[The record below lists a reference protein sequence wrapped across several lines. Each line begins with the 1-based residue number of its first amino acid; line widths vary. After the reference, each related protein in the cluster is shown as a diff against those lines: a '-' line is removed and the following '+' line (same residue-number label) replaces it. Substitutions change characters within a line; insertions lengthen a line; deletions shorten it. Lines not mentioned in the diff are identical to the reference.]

1 MSLTKYVTYASQS
14 FTLPD
19 ICLRIRDILD
29 DHRSDADDIA
39 KLISVDPSLTA
50 KILRLANSALFRF
63 PSQIG
68 SISKAVNVIGGE
80 ALYNLVVAE
89 TANTAFAKFDSPLVN
104 QDQHWRN
111 SVYCGMVAKYLAKNC
126 RIRGIERFFVMGI
139 LQNLSELVIA
149 KCSPDKYE
157 NYLNDDSDLLP
168 WEKQLNHFKFTFAQ
182 CSGTIMESWRLPLA
196 LYFPV
201 IHLHDK
207 KQKVADAE
215 IAVLAVA
222 VRTMFNEQQQ
232 EEDNKIEF
240 LPPELEKIITIQ
252 QDTLDDA
259 IHYSRRETDMIA
271 SLVR

>member
-39 KLISVDPSLTA
+39 KLISIDPSLTA

-89 TANTAFAKFDSPLVN
+89 TANTAFAKFDSPLVAL
-104 QDQHWRN
+104 DQHWRN
-111 SVYCGMVAKYLAKNC
+111 SVYCGMVAKFLAKHA
-126 RIRGIERFFVMGI
+126 RIRGVERFFVMGI

-149 KCSPDKYE
+149 KCSPDKY
-157 NYLNDDSDLLP
+157 NDYLSDESELLP
-168 WEKQLNHFKFTFAQ
+168 WEKQLKHFKFTFSQ
-182 CSGTIMESWRLPLA
+182 CSGTIMESWKLPLS

-201 IHLHDK
+201 IHLHDSS
-207 KQKVADAE
+207 QKVADAE
-215 IAVLAVA
+215 VAVLAVA
-222 VRTMFNEQQQ
+222 VRSSYNELQT
-232 EEDNKIEF
+232 EENKIEL
-240 LPPELEKIITIQ
+240 LPTELDNILNFDM
-252 QDTLDDA
+252 DTLEDA
-259 IHYSRRETDMIA
+259 IHYSRRETDMMS
-271 SLVR
+271 SLIR